1 MRLIRLVG
9 DNEKGFID
17 NSFETDIEIKKGQ
30 QIALQ
35 SASFN
40 ENIAVLDLDA
50 ANNTLVYNLGTAT
63 AENELTIELTIGEY
77 DKDNKETL
85 FNEIRDLLCSALNY
99 DVILTTGSKARFG
112 TSFDCSLIGDRV
124 TIRSSQS
131 NFVLNDTRYNAG
143 QAEFVNIVYSSPLLS
158 KSSATNTVNDDA
170 KYASN
175 IQWASQGGVMVH
187 RAQIVNYVDTGT
199 GLEDNGITLG
209 LSKVAPDTWKNKS
222 QMTADEK
229 TYYIRS
235 NRPADNYKTKIDGGT
250 EQDSGIAPDTI
261 AGNTDDND
269 YIEWVINEGK
279 LQGYLYRSAQASA
292 DLLVEV
298 DYVQGTPLYPF
309 IIFHGG
315 DSNIAVNR
323 GRHTIDPFITDKIA
337 NIDDT
342 PDTVLHANPPPAP
355 NPNFVGFEQT
365 LTLSESLANFFGFTN
380 TSNTTNSS
388 VTTVSG
394 NRFIQGIFAGNNLF
408 VATLT
413 NTSYMIELRNLKIES
428 YNADTGTRQNII
440 AVVPKSTGLLDGV
453 VEYEPNNLYFI
464 DIAESGLFRNFKARI
479 LRIDGSQILLN
490 GLSILTLLIKD

>member
-50 ANNTLVYNLGTAT
+50 ANNTLVYDLGTAT

-99 DVILTTGSKARFG
+99 DVISTSGSKARFG

-131 NFVLNDTRYNAG
+131 NFVLNNSRFTSG

-175 IQWASQGGVMVH
+175 IPWASQGGVMVH

-199 GLEDNGITLG
+199 GLEDNGVTLG

-250 EQDSGIAPDTI
+250 EQDSGVAPDTI

-315 DSNIAVNR
+315 DSNIAVKN
-323 GRHTIDPFITDKIA
+323 GRHTIDPFITS
-337 NIDDT
+337 NVPLVEDDE
-342 PDTVLHANPPPAP
+342 DAVLHANPPPSQSP
-355 NPNFVGFEQT
+355 RIPYTQR

-380 TSNTTNSS
+380 TFNTTDSS
-388 VTTVSG
+388 ITSVSG

-440 AVVPKSTGLLDGV
+440 AVVPKSTGLLNGV